1 MRFYEP
7 QMLEHRMA
15 GKLSEPAGDA
25 QHHWFWIDALKLAL
39 AEIGFDAVE
48 LAEEI
53 VIPERA
59 PEFPV
64 SDGLKADPPVSL

>member
-1 MRFYEP
+1 
-7 QMLEHRMA
+7 MA

-25 QHHWFWIDALKLAL
+25 QHHWFRIDALKLDLAL

-48 LAEEI
+48 LAEKI
-53 VIPERA
+53 VIPEGA